1 MNRKETER
9 AIAVMQAYVDGKQ
22 IEATGQEGCDS
33 PLWDWSKYSYQV
45 KPEPNMSESPII
57 QHLIFLATYAEHY
70 LDATNNLHKA
80 YDEEGYQADT
90 DKVIDAEAT
99 HSESFQ
105 RLSGAIYELRK
116 RLDQPR

>member
-1 MNRKETER
+1 
-9 AIAVMQAYVDGKQ
+9 
-22 IEATGQEGCDS
+22 
-33 PLWDWSKYSYQV
+33 
-45 KPEPNMSESPII
+45 MSESPLI
-57 QHLIFLATYAEHY
+57 QHARFLATAAEHY

-105 RLSGAIYELRK
+105 RLSSAIYELRK